1 MGKQKAWRKKG
12 RSALNA
18 MTLINPD
25 AAGIDIGSEENWV
38 AIPADRT
45 EEPIKKF
52 GAFSCDIEAMAAWLK
67 GCKITTVAMESTGVY
82 WIPVYDVLENKG
94 FEVLLVNARDI
105 RNVPGRKSDIKDCQW
120 IQQLHSFGLLR
131 GSFRPKEQICQI
143 RAMVRQRDTLVKNSG
158 EHVQRMQ
165 KALTQMNIQIHKVIS
180 DITGTTGL
188 AIIDQILQGER
199 DPEKLTALRDPRI
212 KTDPETI
219 KKALIGNWREEH
231 IFTLRQ
237 ELEAYRFFIAQ
248 IGQCEGEIQKRL
260 VNIDSYPGDKDPKD
274 NNEGAIQPQKR
285 RICASFDMHSHFRR
299 ITGIDLSWVPGF
311 NSITVMTLFS
321 EIGVDLGAWKTERH
335 FTSWL
340 GLAPNHKI
348 SGGKILS
355 RKSRHVVNRAANAL
369 RLAAQAV
376 QKTPT
381 ALGAF
386 CRRIKSRLG
395 PAKAIAATARK
406 LACIYYR
413 CLTQRTAFVEIGVDY
428 YERKYRHRIVS
439 NLIKKAKLF
448 GLEIKESISQS
459 QIIDGIANVTI

>member
-1 MGKQKAWRKKG
+1 
-12 RSALNA
+12 
-18 MTLINPD
+18 
-25 AAGIDIGSEENWV
+25 
-38 AIPADRT
+38 
-45 EEPIKKF
+45 
-52 GAFSCDIEAMAAWLK
+52 
-67 GCKITTVAMESTGVY
+67 
-82 WIPVYDVLENKG
+82 
-94 FEVLLVNARDI
+94 
-105 RNVPGRKSDIKDCQW
+105 
-120 IQQLHSFGLLR
+120 
-131 GSFRPKEQICQI
+131 
-143 RAMVRQRDTLVKNSG
+143 MVRQRDTLVKNSG